1 MAIPFPNPV
10 DILRPALAPILVIIA
25 LLLAIKIVPP
35 FVRRLRQ
42 RAYEQVVTGE
52 SRRLEIVIGRGQPGT
67 TEAAVTLTRG
77 LHPGRRM
84 GATTWWPLGWPP
96 FELRTVWR
104 NGKLVWQIEG
114 GRQLLRL
121 AEASLTSL
129 YPGIELRKV
138 PRRDDPAVWSAVGA
152 LRLSASWPIGEP
164 GVAGSAVLSRLATLL
179 SSTRPTGAEV
189 RLRVLGR
196 SIDPK
201 AWQRSLY
208 PETVGRSIASYVA
221 EDVFD
226 TIFNRPPGND
236 QPQPTVLSPL
246 ERDAQQRKR
255 TGRVGFEVGLFVEVA
270 GTDSKSARDVLRDV
284 LEFTTALGDGHQAID
299 WQLRQGAVTTPR
311 RFQLAD
317 WEVAQL
323 WYLPDAAFEAARLPR
338 ERPLAPPAPIVR
350 SGPALTIGET
360 RGGPLQLPIASLARH
375 MALVGSTGS
384 GKSTVLLNLALGV
397 LDTPIGATVIDP
409 HGDLANDIL
418 ARIPPRHAHRVH
430 VLRLADRAH
439 PRGFNFLERRGPDEA
454 QLVTSEFVGLFQDL
468 WPDYTGPKMQ
478 HYLRHALLTLLSHP
492 EPQTILELIRLLT
505 DDEFRTGYLEHVDD
519 AMLRAF
525 WRNEWP
531 APGAREH
538 DTSIKAVL
546 NKLGAF
552 VSYHSIRD
560 VVGQGHS
567 TIRPRSIMDAG
578 DLLVVDLSR
587 VGPDNARLFGA
598 MLISRYYIDAV
609 GRQGTELDTR
619 RQHLLIVDEVPMFDT
634 RALIKIHDEGRT
646 VGLVLVSAAQSFK
659 SLGERLRDSI
669 LTNAGVIGAMRLGVD
684 DAYLLRR
691 LFEPLTA
698 EDLLSLPA
706 FEIVLRMSSQGGV
719 ENYQGRVCLPA
730 PGDRSVAAA
739 VVAVSDKRDARPVD
753 QVRAE
758 VRRREGGERS
768 VAADGQSPGG
778 PGGRRRDRDRK

>member
-1 MAIPFPNPV
+1 MAVPFPNPF
-10 DILRPALAPILVIIA
+10 DILRPALPLILVIVA
-25 LLLAIKIVPP
+25 LLLAIKILPSVL
-35 FVRRLRQ
+35 RRLRQ
-42 RAYEQVVTGE
+42 RAYDQVIEGE
-52 SRRLEIVIGRGQPGT
+52 TTRLEIVIGRGRPGT
-67 TEAAVTLTRG
+67 VEAAVALIRG

-84 GATTWWPLGWPP
+84 GAQTWWPLGWPA

-104 NGKLVWQIEG
+104 NGKLLWQIDG

-121 AEASLTSL
+121 AEACLTSL
-129 YPGIELRKV
+129 YPGIEVRDA
-138 PRRDDPAVWSAVGA
+138 PRREAPAVWSAVA
-152 LRLSASWPIGEP
+152 KLRMSSSWPLGDP
-164 GVAGSAVLSRLATLL
+164 SLGGSAVLSRLATLL
-179 SSTRPTGAEV
+179 SSTAAGAEV

-196 SIDPK
+196 PIDPK
-201 AWQRSLY
+201 AWQRALY
-208 PETVGRSIASYVA
+208 PETVGRSIAGYVA
-221 EDVFD
+221 QDIID
-226 TIFNRPPGND
+226 TIFDRQRSDGPP
-236 QPQPTVLSPL
+236 QSTVLSPL

-255 TGRVGFEVGLFVEVA
+255 AGRLGFEVGLVLEVA
-270 GTDSKSARDVLRDV
+270 GTDPKSARDALREV
-284 LEFTTALGDGHQAID
+284 VEFTTSLGDGHQAID
-299 WQLRQGAVTTPR
+299 WQLRQGAVATPR
-311 RFQLAD
+311 RFQLGD

-323 WYLPDAAFEAARLPR
+323 WYLPDAPFEAARLPR

-360 RGGPLQLPIASLARH
+360 RSGPLQLPIASLARH

-384 GKSTVLLNLALGV
+384 GKSTLLLNLALGV

-418 ARIPPRHAHRVH
+418 SRIPPRHADRVH
-430 VLRLADRAH
+430 VLRLADRTH
-439 PRGFNFLERRGPDEA
+439 PRGFNFLERREPDQA
-454 QLVTSEFVGLFQDL
+454 QLVASEFVGLFQDL

-492 EPQTILELIRLLT
+492 EPQTILEVVRLLT
-505 DDEFRTGYLEHVDD
+505 DDEFRGGYLDYVDD
-519 AMLRAF
+519 AMLQAF

-531 APGAREH
+531 KPGAREH

-560 VVGQGHS
+560 VVGQGRS

-609 GRQGTELDTR
+609 GRQGTALDAR

-634 RALIKIHDEGRT
+634 RALIKIHDEGRKF
-646 VGLVLVSAAQSFK
+646 GLVLVTAAQSFK
-659 SLGERLRDSI
+659 SLGERLRDSV

-691 LFEPLTA
+691 LFDPLTA

-706 FEIVLRMSSQGGV
+706 FEIVLRMPSRDGA
-719 ENYQGRVCLPA
+719 EKYQGRVCLPA
-730 PGDRSVAAA
+730 PGDPSVAAA
-739 VVAVSDKRDARPVD
+739 VVAASDRRDARPVD
-753 QVRAE
+753 EVRAE
-758 VRRREGGERS
+758 VRRREGGERLL
-768 VAADGQSPGG
+768 AAGGQG
-778 PGGRRRDRDRK
+778 PGGSVARQRDRDRK

>member
-1 MAIPFPNPV
+1 MAVPFPNIL
-10 DILRPALAPILVIIA
+10 DILRPALPLILVIVG
-25 LLLAIKIVPP
+25 LLLAIKIMPSVL
-35 FVRRLRQ
+35 RRLRQ
-42 RAYEQVVTGE
+42 RAYDQVIDGE
-52 SRRLEIVIGRGQPGT
+52 TKRLEIVIGRGRPGT
-67 TEAAVTLTRG
+67 TEAAVALVRG

-84 GATTWWPLGWPP
+84 GARSRWPLGWPA
-96 FELRTVWR
+96 FELRTLWR
-104 NGKLVWQIEG
+104 NGKLVWQIDG
-114 GRQLLRL
+114 GRQMLRL

-129 YPGIELRKV
+129 YPGIEVRDA
-138 PRRDDPAVWSAVGA
+138 PRRESPAVWSAVA
-152 LRLSASWPIGEP
+152 KLRMSSSWPLGDP
-164 GVAGSAVLSRLATLL
+164 NLGGSAVLSRLATLL
-179 SSTRPTGAEV
+179 SSTRSTGAEV

-196 SIDPK
+196 PIDPK
-201 AWQRSLY
+201 AWQRALY
-208 PETVGRSIASYVA
+208 PETVGRSIAGYVA
-221 EDVFD
+221 QDIID
-226 TIFNRPPGND
+226 TIFDRQRSDGPP
-236 QPQPTVLSPL
+236 QSTVLSPL

-255 TGRVGFEVGLFVEVA
+255 AGRVGFEVGLVLEVA
-270 GTDSKSARDVLRDV
+270 GTDPKSARDVLREV
-284 LEFTTALGDGHQAID
+284 VEFTTSLGDGHQAID
-299 WQLRQGAVTTPR
+299 WQLRQGTATPG
-311 RFQLAD
+311 RFQFGD

-350 SGPALTIGET
+350 SAPALTIGET
-360 RGGPLQLPIASLARH
+360 RSGPLQLPIASLARH

-384 GKSTVLLNLALGV
+384 GKSTLLLNLALGV

-418 ARIPPRHAHRVH
+418 SRIPWRHADRVH

-439 PRGFNFLERRGPDEA
+439 PRGFNFLERREPDQA
-454 QLVTSEFVGLFQDL
+454 QLVASEFVGLFQDL

-478 HYLRHALLTLLSHP
+478 HYLRHALLTMLSHP
-492 EPQTILELIRLLT
+492 EPQTILELVRLLT

-519 AMLRAF
+519 AMLKAF

-531 APGAREH
+531 KPGAREH

-560 VVGQGHS
+560 VVGQGRS

-609 GRQGTELDTR
+609 GRQGTELDAR
-619 RQHLLIVDEVPMFDT
+619 RQHLLIVDEVPTFDT
-634 RALIKIHDEGRT
+634 RALIKIHDEGRKF
-646 VGLVLVSAAQSFK
+646 GLVLVTAAQSFK
-659 SLGERLRDSI
+659 GLGERLRDSV
-669 LTNAGVIGAMRLGVD
+669 LTNAGVIGAMRVGVD

-691 LFEPLTA
+691 LFDPLTA

-706 FEIVLRMSSQGGV
+706 FEIVLRMPSHDGA

-730 PGDRSVAAA
+730 PGDPSTAAA
-739 VVAVSDKRDARPVD
+739 VVAASDKRDARPVD
-753 QVRAE
+753 EVRAE
-758 VRRREGGERS
+758 VRRREGGDRL
-768 VAADGQSPGG
+768 VDPGRQA
-778 PGGRRRDRDRK
+778 PAKSDRRERDRK